1 MSIRALVSGKTQQG
15 RMDELVTLLEE
26 LFPSTRTF
34 EGCISI
40 ALLIDVDQPDHWTLL
55 EEWES
60 KDHHERYFSWRT
72 ESGTLEHFMELMDG
86 ELTKQYLKNAGI

>member
-1 MSIRALVSGKTQQG
+1 MPIRALVSGKTQQG
-15 RMDELVTLLEE
+15 KMGELVTLLEE

-40 ALLIDVDQPDHWTLL
+40 VLLIDEDQPNHWTLL
-55 EEWES
+55 GEWES
-60 KDHHERYFSWRT
+60 KDHHERYFAWRA
-72 ESGTLEHFMELMDG
+72 ESGTLENFMKLMDG

>member
-15 RMDELVTLLEE
+15 RVDELVTLLEE

-40 ALLIDVDQPDHWTLL
+40 ALLIDEDQPDQWTLL

-60 KDHHERYFSWRT
+60 KDHHERYFAWRT

-86 ELTKQYLKNAGI
+86 ELTKQYLKDAGI